1 MAKAINVVIDQ
12 EYQSDKDDDELKST
26 WMLRSLSGLEFLE
39 CTSRGYVDHDMI
51 LQKGLTGWKD
61 FMDGEGN
68 QIVFTR
74 SHIGRI
80 PPIILQDISFEI
92 QKISTL
98 TENERKN
105 S

>member
-1 MAKAINVVIDQ
+1 MAKALNVLIDQ
-12 EYQSDKDDDELKST
+12 EYKSDKDDDELQTT

-39 CTSRGYVDHDMI
+39 CTSRGFVDHDLI
-51 LQKGLTGWKD
+51 LSKGLTGWND
-61 FMDGEGN
+61 FLDLDGN
-68 QIVFTR
+68 QIKF
-74 SHIGRI
+74 SASYIGRV
-80 PPIILQDISFEI
+80 PPIILQDLSFEI